1 MKMEEFIEK
10 ANEVKEINIIDEF
23 KNGMIYRVFARSNH
37 KNVKN
42 HAESIIEKIVPTI
55 EDCYHIRYKGNLY
68 VVNKEVVDNIIH
80 SIKTATDYT
89 EMRKS
94 LLNFADMLKCGVY
107 VSEKNNKIV
116 NVHLRWSHWYET
128 CALRNVLKRE
138 CEKSNIKI
146 FGSYEFNLYIKSED
160 CDDKER
166 CKLFCEEQTK
176 IRKMDRIFELD

>member
-23 KNGMIYRVFARSNH
+23 KNGMIYRVFASSIH
-37 KNVKN
+37 ENVKN
-42 HAESIIEKIVPTI
+42 HAENIIDKVIPTI
-55 EDCYHIRYKGNLY
+55 EDCYHIRYKGYLY
-68 VVNKEVVDNIIH
+68 VINKEVVDNIIH
-80 SIKTATDYT
+80 NIKTATDYT
-89 EMRKS
+89 EMQKS
-94 LLNFADMLKCGVY
+94 LLNFEDMLKCGVY
-107 VSEKNNKIV
+107 VTKKDNKIV
-116 NVHLRWSHWYET
+116 NVHLSWRKWHET

-146 FGSYEFNLYIKSED
+146 LDSYEFNLYIKSED

-176 IRKMDRIFELD
+176 MRKMDRIFGLD